1 MSLDLKIEKRVL
13 HLLPQ
18 WIQNPTD
25 FLDDYFTDWY
35 YLEPIDLSNTERNYM
50 NDFLEEKG
58 YFIKS
63 QRKRFDKY
71 VWLYAEYCLQHNP
84 DVQAELSLIR
94 KVPVQGN
101 DGEHDQG

>member
-25 FLDDYFTDWY
+25 FLDDYFTDW

-71 VWLYAEYCLQHNP
+71 VWLHHNP

-94 KVPVQGN
+94 KVPVEGN
-101 DGEHDQG
+101 NGEHDQG